1 MDSRRDRV
9 TIYRL
14 AAIALIVF
22 GASIAWAILGSSVV
36 ARTGQF
42 DRRLEQEVQMLWG
55 EPHRQLAPKVWVQRP
70 DVDKEVVETKEPD
83 GRVVRRDVEKP
94 VVRSIPVS
102 VESTQATVDL
112 GLEHR
117 QRGLLWYST
126 YTVAFNATY
135 RFRNPDDE
143 VRTLRVAF
151 PLPAKNALFDDVA
164 FAIDGRSALQVVDA
178 ATELAAATVVPPG
191 AVVTLDIRYK
201 SRGLGSWTYAFA
213 DQGATQV
220 RDFNLGLRTNFS
232 QIDFPAGSMSPT
244 TKTEDGRG
252 WTLNWTFTN
261 LISSQT
267 IGIKLPEKLN
277 PGPLTARITFFAP
290 VSLLFFVAVMVVL
303 GVTNGPSLH
312 PMHYWFIAAAFFAFH
327 LLLAYLVDHIS
338 VNLAFALAALVSI
351 ALVVSY
357 LRLITGTR
365 HALLHA
371 GLTQLIFLVL
381 FSYAFFFEGF
391 TGLTITVGAIVT
403 LFVMMQMTARVSWD
417 EVFAAGTNRRTF
429 AKSPEGGRADRI

>member
-1 MDSRRDRV
+1 V
-9 TIYRL
+9 TVYRL

-42 DRRLEQEVQMLWG
+42 DHRLEQEVQMLWG
-55 EPHRQLAPKVWVQRP
+55 EPHRQQAPRVWVQRP
-70 DVDKEVVETKEPD
+70 GIDTEVVETKESD
-83 GRVVRRDVEKP
+83 GRVVRRNVEKP
-94 VVRSIPVS
+94 VVRAIPISI
-102 VESTQATVDL
+102 ESTQATVDL

-135 RFRNPDDE
+135 RFHNPDNE
-143 VRTLRVAF
+143 VRQLRVAF

-178 ATELAAATVVPPG
+178 ATELSASTTVAPG
-191 AVVTLDIRYK
+191 AVVSLDVRYK
-201 SRGLGSWTYAFA
+201 SRGLGTWTYAFA
-213 DQGATQV
+213 DQGVTQV
-220 RDFNLGLRTNFS
+220 QDFNLGLRTNFP

-244 TKTEDGRG
+244 TKTQVGQG
-252 WTLNWTFTN
+252 WALNWTFTN
-261 LISSQT
+261 LISAQT
-267 IGIKLPEKLN
+267 IGVKLPERLN

-303 GVTNGPSLH
+303 GVTIGPSLH

-338 VNLAFALAALVSI
+338 VNLAFAISALVSI
-351 ALVVSY
+351 GLVVSY
-357 LRLITGTR
+357 LRLVTGTR
-365 HALLHA
+365 HALLQA
-371 GLTQLIFLVL
+371 GLTQFIFLVL

-417 EVFAAGTNRRTF
+417 EVFALGSNRGVFTKGSEDNRV
-429 AKSPEGGRADRI
+429 DRI